1 MHPLV
6 TSANEGLRTA
16 VAVLVS
22 EAGFSGVKVVR
33 DSSDWCFPP
42 KRERRRL
49 RSQPE
54 YAGTTVVELAAADHV
69 AVCH

>member
-1 MHPLV
+1 M
-6 TSANEGLRTA
+6 
-16 VAVLVS
+16 S